1 MKVDSCSD
9 SSMACCLTQC
19 YMLPLG
25 GSASLVLCLFLVPS
39 VVVGW
44 VWLRSGTVLRPGQEL
59 AWGLKVGW
67 PKGSQPGS
75 FPAGIGGRRAASR
88 SVSGSWLSL
97 AKDVMWGQVVAWFY
111 VAAVEYVVRLCG
123 RAEAGKERLRMLLL
137 LKPG

>member
-1 MKVDSCSD
+1 
-9 SSMACCLTQC
+9 MAQ
-19 YMLPLG
+19 
-25 GSASLVLCLFLVPS
+25 
-39 VVVGW
+39 
-44 VWLRSGTVLRPGQEL
+44 VLRPGQEL
-59 AWGLKVGW
+59 AWGLKVGQ

-75 FPAGIGGRRAASR
+75 FPAGVWWQEGCWQK

-123 RAEAGKERLRMLLL
+123 PAEAGKERVSILLL